1 MKLLT
6 NSLYIVSTPIGNL
19 DDITLRA
26 LEVLKNSDF
35 ILCEDTRRSIKLL
48 NHFNIK
54 KKLISYH
61 KFNEKKQITGVLKHI
76 KQGKILSLI
85 SDAGTPM
92 LSDPGRVLI
101 NECLENKIEIIPI
114 PGISSITAAMSVSGF
129 NDKFLFYGFLP
140 KTANQLE
147 KVLIE
152 TAKYDC
158 SLVFFIPSKKINF
171 YIKKFKDNFQN
182 RKILIAREISKIH
195 ETFYRDYV
203 KKIQNFIIPIKG
215 ELTVVISEPVDKRT
229 SFDEQ
234 KIINKAKKFLKKYIL
249 KDTVDLIIKTEN
261 INKKKIYE
269 LCLKIKKQK

>member
-140 KTANQLE
+140 KTENQLE

-234 KIINKAKKFLKKYIL
+234 KIINKAKKFLKKYSL